1 MLVACYARVSSEKQ
15 AEKQLS
21 ISAQLKELR
30 KYAASKGHIVIRE
43 FIDKAES
50 AKTSDR
56 SAFKEMISMSRLNPP
71 PFEAILTWK
80 FSRFAR
86 NREDSIIYKSLLRKK
101 GIQVIS
107 INEPIED
114 TPSGK
119 LLEGIIEVIDE
130 FYSENLAQDVVRGM
144 RESASKGFFCGG
156 VVPYGYRRVTVVDG
170 QVKRIKLEPDETTA
184 PIVRRIFKE
193 CLEGRGAREIVKSL
207 NIDGILAPKVREWNP
222 TSVYQIL
229 TNEVYI
235 GTLVWGKK
243 LKRKEPP
250 LKVEHAFPEIVD
262 IKTFLKAQSVLA
274 QRGPKF
280 VRPRSVSSNY
290 LLGGLMKCA
299 ECGAGIVG
307 GAYKS
312 GQYAYYRCGKA
323 LRQGP
328 KACPGHWL
336 PRETIEGF
344 VIDKIKTYILTDDNL
359 RELVELTNEEILNL
373 SENSEAKVKELEAQI
388 KDIDSRLDRLYE
400 ALETGKLDLGEL
412 APRISSLIS
421 RKKDLQQAIAEAQKS
436 GCEEPINA
444 ANVDE
449 IKRYVD
455 DLRVVLNSASVL
467 EQKAFLRSFVKRID
481 VSKSDVTINY
491 TLPMPPLNDYR
502 ETVGVLGFKQNG
514 GPLWTRTRDPNLTE
528 TVL

>member
-1 MLVACYARVSSEKQ
+1 MNVCLYVRCSSEKQ
-15 AEKQLS
+15 AEKELS
-21 ISAQLKELR
+21 IPTQLKAL
-30 KYAASKGHIVIRE
+30 RE
-43 FIDKAES
+43 FATKNGHHVVKEFVDEAES
-50 AKTSDR
+50 ARSSDR
-56 SAFKEMISMSRLNPP
+56 PAFRDMIALARLRPL
-71 PFEAILTWK
+71 PFGAVLVWK
-80 FSRFAR
+80 LSRFAR
-86 NREDSIIYKSLLRKK
+86 NREDSIIHKSLLRKR

-144 RESASKGFFCGG
+144 RESASKGYFCGG
-156 VVPYGYRRVTVVDG
+156 VVPCGYRRVTIVDG

-193 CLEGRGAREIVKSL
+193 CLDGRGAREIVKSL
-207 NIDGILAPKVREWNP
+207 NIDGILAPKGREWNP
-222 TSVYQIL
+222 TSIYQIL

-243 LKRKEPP
+243 RKRKEPP
-250 LKVEHAFPEIVD
+250 LKVEHAFLEIVD
-262 IKTFLKAQSVLA
+262 IRSFQKTQSILA

-312 GQYAYYRCGKA
+312 GQFAYYRCGKA

-336 PRETIEGF
+336 PRATIEGF
-344 VIDKIKTYILTDDNL
+344 VIDKIKAYILTDNNL
-359 RELVELTNEEILNL
+359 RELVELTNEEILSL
-373 SENSEAKVKELEAQI
+373 SENSEEKVKALEAQT
-388 KDIDSRLDRLYE
+388 KDIDSRLDRLYD

-412 APRISSLIS
+412 APRISDLIS

-491 TLPMPPLNDYR
+491 ILPMPLLNDYR

-514 GPLWTRTRDPNLTE
+514 GRYWI
-528 TVL
+528 

>member
-1 MLVACYARVSSEKQ
+1 MKVALYARVSSEKQ
-15 AEKQLS
+15 AEKELS
-21 ISAQLKELR
+21 IPAQLKALR
-30 KYAASKGHIVIRE
+30 EYATKNGYIVVRE
-43 FIDKAES
+43 FVDEAET
-50 AKTSDR
+50 ARTSNR
-56 SAFKEMISMSRLNPP
+56 PAFKEMISLSRLNPP

-107 INEPIED
+107 INEPID
-114 TPSGK
+114 NTPSGK

-144 RESASKGFFCGG
+144 SESVSRGFFCGG
-156 VVPYGYRRVTVVDG
+156 VIPLGYQRVVVNDG
-170 QVKRIKLEPDETTA
+170 QVKRSKLELDEA
-184 PIVRRIFKE
+184 RALVVKRMFSE
-193 CLEGRGAREIVKSL
+193 CLEGKGTREIGRSL
-207 NIDGILAPKVREWNP
+207 NKAGIVTRKGKKWNP

-229 TNEVYI
+229 TNEVYT

-243 LKRKEPP
+243 RKKKGLP
-250 LKVEHAFPEIVD
+250 LRVKHAFPEIVD
-262 IKTFLKAQSVLA
+262 IETFKKVRSILA
-274 QRGPKF
+274 QRGPRF

-290 LLGGLMKCA
+290 LLGGMMKCA
-299 ECGAGIVG
+299 ECGAGMVG

-312 GQYAYYRCGKA
+312 GQFAYYRCGKA

-336 PRETIEGF
+336 PRATIEGF
-344 VIDKIKTYILTDDNL
+344 VIDKIKTYILTDENL

-373 SENSEAKVKELEAQI
+373 SESSEEKVKALEAQI
-388 KDIDSRLDRLYE
+388 KDIDSRLERLYD

-412 APRISSLIS
+412 ASRISDLIS
-421 RKKDLQQAIAEAQKS
+421 RKKDLQEAIAEVLES
-436 GCEEPINA
+436 GYEKPINA
-444 ANVDE
+444 ADVDE
-449 IKRYVD
+449 IKHYVD
-455 DLRVVLNSASVL
+455 DLRAVLGSASIL

-481 VSKSDVTINY
+481 VSKSEVTINY
-491 TLPMPPLNDYR
+491 TLPMPPLNENM

-514 GPLWTRTRDPNLTE
+514 GRCWT
-528 TVL
+528 